1 MAKRN
6 INTSNPP
13 QLPAEGFV
21 RKPQLLA
28 VLGIGQTTLRE
39 NIVAGIF
46 PPGVLLSP
54 RLRVWEVSEV
64 RATIEKIK
72 RGEISLTKYKNKAK
86 PTKVNVSLDFQDESA
101 HHAFIENVKA
111 SGLTADQYLADLVH
125 KGLPDNNTP
134 NQATAN

>member
-6 INTSNPP
+6 TNTTTTP

-39 NIVAGIF
+39 NIVAGVF

-54 RLRVWEVSEV
+54 RLRVWDVNDV
-64 RATIEKIK
+64 RATIEKIR
-72 RGEISLTKYKNKAK
+72 RGEISLTKYKNKVK
-86 PTKVNVSLDFQDESA
+86 PTTAKISISLDFQDEAA
-101 HHAFIENVKA
+101 HQEFIKNLES
-111 SGLTADQYLADLVH
+111 SGKTADQYLSDLVRS
-125 KGLPDNNTP
+125 GLTWLNNTP
-134 NQATAN
+134 N